1 MTTWRVLTW
10 NILGSHHPN
19 LDVLAEVILGYSP
32 DVIALQ
38 EIRRGQAQALA
49 RRLDWRFVWTRKHYP
64 FSPLVWWRAEGLAMA
79 TPFQIGEP
87 VSKSISP
94 GVSTWHF
101 HHRVAMAITVTRN
114 GDVLRVANTHLASH
128 DPDER
133 IAQAGRLVAM
143 VGDRRPA
150 VVAGDF
156 NAEDELEVIREFRPL
171 DLVDPGGDD
180 SSPAIAPHQRID
192 YVLIPASA
200 TVSSRLTPLG
210 GEPWHQ
216 LSDHLPVLVEFSV

>member
-10 NILGSHHPN
+10 NILGSHRPN
-19 LDVLAEVILGYSP
+19 LEVVAEVILGYSP

-38 EIRRGQAQALA
+38 EIRRKQARVLA

-64 FSPLVWWRAEGLAMA
+64 YSPLIWWRAEGLAIA
-79 TPFQIGEP
+79 TPHKIGEP
-87 VSKSISP
+87 VSRSISP
-94 GVSTWHF
+94 NVSTWSF
-101 HHRVAMAITVTRN
+101 RHRVAMAVTVTRN
-114 GDVLRVANTHLASH
+114 GDVLRLANTHLASH
-128 DPDER
+128 NADER
-133 IAQAGRLVAM
+133 IAQAARVVSM
-143 VGDRRPA
+143 VGERRPA

-156 NAEDELEVIREFRPL
+156 NSSDEVEVLREFRWL

-180 SSPAIAPHQRID
+180 TSPAIAPMQRID
-192 YVLIPASA
+192 YVLVPESA
-200 TVSSRLTPLG
+200 NVTSTITPIG